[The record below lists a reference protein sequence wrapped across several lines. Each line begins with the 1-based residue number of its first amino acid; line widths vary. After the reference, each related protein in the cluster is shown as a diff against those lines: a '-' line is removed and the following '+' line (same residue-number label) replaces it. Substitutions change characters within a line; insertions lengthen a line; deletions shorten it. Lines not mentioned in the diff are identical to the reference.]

1 VPPRAAGGGK
11 ASSLGG
17 TGGGSCETVATIAV
31 GEVFEGAVGEVEQ
44 PDVNATINAMK
55 NDNVPA
61 ARLAVRTRTTQTIN
75 S

>member
-1 VPPRAAGGGK
+1 MTEVP
-11 ASSLGG
+11 
-17 TGGGSCETVATIAV
+17 
-31 GEVFEGAVGEVEQ
+31 EVLVGAVGDVEH
-44 PDVNATINAMK
+44 PDVNATINAVK